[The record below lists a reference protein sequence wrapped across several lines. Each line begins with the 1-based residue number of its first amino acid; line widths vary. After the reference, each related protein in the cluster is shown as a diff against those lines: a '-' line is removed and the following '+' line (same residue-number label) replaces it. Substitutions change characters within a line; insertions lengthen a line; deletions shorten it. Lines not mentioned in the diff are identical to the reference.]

1 MKKLSIAER
10 LGMVN
15 YLNQGKTEAKPHILV
30 DTDICNTECGHKAT
44 TRVCPANCY
53 TLDEVGKVHFQFEDC
68 IECGTCMYA
77 CDKGAVTWE
86 YPDPEIGRGVKW
98 NFG

>member
-1 MKKLSIAER
+1 MKKMSIAER
-10 LGMVN
+10 LGLVS
-15 YLNQGKTEAKPHILV
+15 YVNQGISEAKPHILV
-30 DTDICNTECGHKAT
+30 ETDICNSVCDHKCT
-44 TRVCPANCY
+44 TYVCPANCY

-77 CDKGAVTWE
+77 CDKGAVEWH
-86 YPDPEIGRGVKW
+86 YPDPESGRGVKW